1 MKRGRFRNS
10 CFLCVTILVLLIGSP
25 SRQGRASATPKNAL
39 DLGTS
44 TSEIGAPDG
53 RRIDETASRL
63 LVQQAAGA
71 RKKTSPFPGSETKT
85 PAATHPS
92 AGPSADQASHTPK
105 LAISEF
111 AWLEGKWQGA
121 WGPRVAEQ
129 VWTAPKAGQ
138 MLGLFRVLEN
148 DKALVIEL
156 FSLFQTADG
165 VELRLRHFTSE
176 LVPWEQSDLTT
187 LKLVGLDAQTAIF
200 ENPSDGQPK
209 RDVFTRIDPDTYTF
223 KSDVVP
229 AAGGTHATEIRYH
242 RQK

>member
-10 CFLCVTILVLLIGSP
+10 CFFCVAIIVVLIGTQ
-25 SRQGRASATPKNAL
+25 SRHSKASAIPKNGG
-39 DLGTS
+39 DLGAS
-44 TSEIGAPDG
+44 ASEIGGPDG
-53 RRIDETASRL
+53 RRIDETAARI

-71 RKKTSPFPGSETKT
+71 RKKISPDPASETQT
-85 PAATHPS
+85 TAATHPS
-92 AGPSADQASHTPK
+92 AGPSAEQGSHSPK

-138 MLGLFRVLEN
+138 ILGLFRVLEN
-148 DKALVIEL
+148 DKTLVIEL

-165 VELRLRHFTSE
+165 VELRLRHFTPE
-176 LVPWEQSDLTT
+176 LVPWEQSGLTT
-187 LKLVGLDAQTAIF
+187 LKLAGLDAQTAIF
-200 ENPSDGQPK
+200 QNPSDGQPK

-229 AAGGTHATEIRYH
+229 EAGGTHVTEIRYH

>member
-1 MKRGRFRNS
+1 MTFGKHCAHTLFW
-10 CFLCVTILVLLIGSP
+10 LAAILLLGVAP
-25 SRQGRASATPKNAL
+25 SRV
-39 DLGTS
+39 LG
-44 TSEIGAPDG
+44 G
-53 RRIDETASRL
+53 
-63 LVQQAAGA
+63 
-71 RKKTSPFPGSETKT
+71 
-85 PAATHPS
+85 
-92 AGPSADQASHTPK
+92 QASVPSQVRSAAPSKTKPPDARPT
-105 LAISEF
+105 LSDF

-165 VELRLRHFTSE
+165 VELRLRHFTPE
-176 LVPWEQSDLTT
+176 LVPWEQSGLTT
-187 LKLVGLDAQTAIF
+187 LKLAGLDAQTAIF

-223 KSDVVP
+223 KSEVVP
-229 AAGGTHATEIRYH
+229 AAGGTHVTEIRYH